1 MNGLW
6 KMHAIA
12 LIVSVATLS
21 GCDTKSSVDF
31 KGARAISSTPTQTF
45 PALAPNQGGVVGA
58 TTVSGYKV
66 NLTLGSPNTG
76 AASTTG
82 ANYGVQMNGQGQ
94 MQ

>member
-1 MNGLW
+1 MNALW
-6 KMHAIA
+6 KLHGVA

-31 KGARAISSTPTQTF
+31 KGARAISSTPTQIL

-58 TTVSGYKV
+58 TTASGYKV
-66 NLTLGSPNTG
+66 NVTLGSPNTG
-76 AASTTG
+76 ANATTG
-82 ANYGVQMNGQGQ
+82 ANYGVQMNSQGQ